1 MVKYAAD
8 LVRKGF
14 PRQEI
19 VKKIKAMRE
28 QSGIVFSVANMD
40 ALRRSGR
47 IGALRQSVGT
57 ILNIRPIL
65 LCRDGVIVSDG
76 VVRGKNEQVR
86 ELVARVPEN
95 AAEVIVQATGTGRN
109 MMEELEKQLKK
120 RVPHAVR
127 TSRVIGPVIG
137 INIGLDS
144 VGIAWI
150 CD

>member
-1 MVKYAAD
+1 MKCNTAQASITVFAETFAELVKQGFEVVCLVISSRLSGTYSCASIAAGNVDPEKISVVDSRSTAGGLALLVKYAAD
-8 LVRKGF
+8 LARKGF

-65 LCRDGVIVSDG
+65 LCQMCIRDSY
-76 VVRGKNEQVR
+76 ET
-86 ELVARVPEN
+86 A
-95 AAEVIVQATGTGRN
+95 
-109 MMEELEKQLKK
+109 
-120 RVPHAVR
+120 
-127 TSRVIGPVIG
+127 
-137 INIGLDS
+137 
-144 VGIAWI
+144 
-150 CD
+150 